1 MFVLAHTKLNFSVGA
16 VTLQPFIKSC
26 VYRAPYLRPP
36 CLTHHYRLACVVQT
50 THVNIYSANIR
61 KNIIKQ
67 NYCLIKPIVRQT
79 TLYHKTI
86 INPSHHNYILLTIPD
101 YVDNRTMCQD
111 RSHGLE
117 VSVDI
122 EIEGQVLIQ

>member
-1 MFVLAHTKLNFSVGA
+1 M
-16 VTLQPFIKSC
+16 
-26 VYRAPYLRPP
+26 
-36 CLTHHYRLACVVQT
+36 
-50 THVNIYSANIR
+50 
-61 KNIIKQ
+61 KQ

-86 INPSHHNYILLTIPD
+86 IKLSHHNYILLTIPD

-117 VSVDI
+117 LADVQRCTGISYVHVQDLKLLLTLKL
-122 EIEGQVLIQ
+122 QATC

>member
-1 MFVLAHTKLNFSVGA
+1 M
-16 VTLQPFIKSC
+16 
-26 VYRAPYLRPP
+26 
-36 CLTHHYRLACVVQT
+36 
-50 THVNIYSANIR
+50 
-61 KNIIKQ
+61 KQ

-86 INPSHHNYILLTIPD
+86 TKLSHHNYILLTIPD

-117 VSVDI
+117 VAEENLERELAAVHLK
-122 EIEGQVLIQ
+122 ECVKPTLRV